1 MVYLSV
7 SRRKAMVFADE
18 GKVDH
23 EGKYTIFGQ
32 VMKQCLTDSP
42 DMTNFRQKDPDSR
55 CYKVDFKGEG
65 SMDYGGPFRD
75 SLSNIA
81 RELEESVL
89 PLLVKTPN
97 NRNEHGSYRDCYILN
112 GASKTPSNIEMF
124 KFFGGFIAYAIMS
137 KSPVPFNLAPI
148 VWK

>member
-1 MVYLSV
+1 
-7 SRRKAMVFADE
+7 
-18 GKVDH
+18 
-23 EGKYTIFGQ
+23 
-32 VMKQCLTDSP
+32 
-42 DMTNFRQKDPDSR
+42 
-55 CYKVDFKGEG
+55 
-65 SMDYGGPFRD
+65 MDYGGPFRD

-89 PLLVKTPN
+89 PILVKTPN

-148 VWK
+148 VWKQLLNEQPVLEDLNDIDAYSC